1 MSNTTFSGLSQ
12 RTTAW
17 AVKNML
23 DHARPVE
30 VLAQYGMTQPVP
42 KNTSDVVKWRRP
54 IPLPLSTITTPLT
67 EGVSPSKRAMQY
79 EDVQAQL
86 KQYGDVVGITDRV
99 QDIAEDPVL
108 KDATELCGEQAAEMK
123 ELLLWGAI
131 SGGTNV
137 FYGNGTQRS
146 EVNTK
151 LTTKL
156 QRAVVRHLKN
166 ERARKVTSK
175 VASTVKY
182 GTEQIDAAYL
192 AFAHTDCENDIRDM
206 NGFVPCEKYGS
217 METLPYEIGKVE
229 DVRYI
234 CSPVLN
240 PFVGAG
246 NATANGMVQS
256 DDTNVDVYPVVF
268 IGKDAYGHIALRGS
282 KAFSPM
288 IVNPGTPSDSDPLG
302 QRGSVG
308 WKTDFDATILNEAWL
323 CRVEV
328 GVTDLDA

>member
-1 MSNTTFSGLSQ
+1 MPNTTFSGLSQ

-42 KNTSDVVKWRRP
+42 KNTSDTIKFRRP
-54 IPLPLSTITTPLT
+54 IPLPLDTITTPLT

-79 EDVQAQL
+79 EDVTAQL

-108 KDATELCGEQAAEMK
+108 KDATELCGEQAAEYK

-131 SGGTNV
+131 CGGSNV
-137 FYGNGTQRS
+137 YYANGTARS
-146 EVNTK
+146 VVNTK
-151 LTTKL
+151 LTTTL

-175 VASTVKY
+175 VSSTVKY
-182 GTEQIDAAYL
+182 GTEQIAPAFL
-192 AFAHTDCENDIRDM
+192 AFAHTDCEADIREM
-206 NGFVPCEKYGS
+206 AGFVPCEKYGS
-217 METLPYEIGKVE
+217 MEALPHEIGKVE

-240 PFVGAG
+240 PFVGEG
-246 NATANGMVQS
+246 STTANGMVQS
-256 DDTNVDVYPVVF
+256 DGTNVDVYPVVY
-268 IGKDAYGHIALRGS
+268 IGKDAFGHVALRGS

-288 IVNPGTPSDSDPLG
+288 IVNPGTASDSDPLG

-308 WKTDFDATILNEAWL
+308 WKTYFDALILNQAWL

-328 GVTDLDA
+328 GITDLA